1 MTDYDALLLLSFGG
15 PNEPDDVMP
24 FLRNVT
30 RGRRVPEDRLAEVAA
45 RYQRFG
51 GKSPINAENEKLL
64 EALRAEIPGLPVYW
78 GNRNWHPYVSD
89 TIARM
94 AGDGVKRAIVFATS
108 AYSSYSSCRQYLENI
123 GDAPFSLEKIPPF
136 SNHPGFIEANRA
148 RLQDAL
154 LVAADGPRDDV
165 LGDDR
170 PLILFTAHSLP
181 QSMADGCDYEAELET
196 TAKAV
201 LDGIDPELPSRVV
214 YQSRSGPPQVPWLG
228 PDVLDA
234 LREVAAEGVK
244 DVVLAPIG
252 FVCDHMEVV
261 FDLDVE
267 AKALASELGIRLR
280 RAKTVGTHPRFVRMV
295 RELVEE
301 PLRQCCG
308 PECCPPPSRG

>member
-1 MTDYDALLLLSFGG
+1 MDYDALLLLSFGG
-15 PNEPDDVMP
+15 PNAPDDVMP

-51 GKSPINAENEKLL
+51 GKSPINEENEKLL
-64 EALRAEIPGLPVYW
+64 EALRTEIPGLPVYW

-94 AGDGVKRAIVFATS
+94 AEDGIKRAIVFATS

-123 GDAPFSLEKIPPF
+123 EGAPFPIDKIPPF
-136 SNHPGFIEANRA
+136 SNHPGFIEANQD
-148 RLQDAL
+148 RL
-154 LVAADGPRDDV
+154 RDV
-165 LGDDR
+165 LGDAR

-181 QSMADGCDYEAELET
+181 QSMADGCDYESELEA

-201 LDGIDPELPSRVV
+201 LDGIGPELSSRVV